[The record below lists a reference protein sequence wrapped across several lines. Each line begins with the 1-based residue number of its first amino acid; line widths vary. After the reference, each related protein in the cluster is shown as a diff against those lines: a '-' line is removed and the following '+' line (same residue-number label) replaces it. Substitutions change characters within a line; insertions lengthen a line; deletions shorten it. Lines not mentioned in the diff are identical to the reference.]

1 MAGGE
6 AGPDGDDAAAPL
18 LVRATVRDGAQVR
31 FTFDGRALTAH
42 AGETILVAILT
53 QGPHLRAF
61 EFAPAH
67 RAGFCLMGA
76 CQDCWVWFEDGGR
89 ARACTTPITEGLRIV
104 SRPPMHAGTPR

>member
-1 MAGGE
+1 MAGG
-6 AGPDGDDAAAPL
+6 GPRPGGGDAAPL
-18 LVRATVRDGAQVR
+18 LVRATARDGAQVH

-42 AGETILVAILT
+42 QGETILVALLT

-61 EFAPAH
+61 EFGPSH

-89 ARACTTPITEGLRIV
+89 ARACTTPVTEGLRIL
-104 SRPPMHAGTPR
+104 SRPPMLAESPR